1 MKSIEA
7 VHDAI
12 NNIAEDSRVNISKI
26 DDYTFN
32 ITIAGELMDSFEKL
46 GKIQKKIEESCSDE
60 FTLKTI
66 YGEGQDAKLILKKN

>member
-32 ITIAGELMDSFEKL
+32 ITIAGELMDSFENLEKFKRKL
-46 GKIQKKIEESCSDE
+46 RKVVLMNSH
-60 FTLKTI
+60 LKLFM
-66 YGEGQDAKLILKKN
+66 AKDKMQN